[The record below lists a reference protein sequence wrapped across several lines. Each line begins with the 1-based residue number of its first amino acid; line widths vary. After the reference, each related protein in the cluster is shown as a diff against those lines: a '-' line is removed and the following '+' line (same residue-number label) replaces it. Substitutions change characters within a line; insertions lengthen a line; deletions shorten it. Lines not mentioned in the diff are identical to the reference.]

1 MPEPHDDT
9 TAQTVVDAVPASSH
23 TSAGGGKRRWW
34 MLAAGSI
41 LAFGL
46 AVSLAGALLWRASVR
61 THNLQEFQVNAT
73 DVRETLEP
81 LLRRNIDFVASLRAV
96 LTMEPHMSA
105 TRFDQWLTQLQ
116 GNQRQVGGLGT
127 TVVEPVGASE
137 LVAFQTRRDAD
148 SEFRELVGGRPQP
161 VTRSGRARYCLL
173 SAGGTAT
180 PYTKAVARLL
190 QGDWCD
196 PSSPIGSY
204 PTGGTSQ
211 PLLMRSMTDSGQS
224 LAYPV
229 TAKGV
234 STLFLQAAFYKRG
247 KSLASVAQRRAAL
260 AGWVGSS
267 FDITALVRNAIGD
280 NRSLSVALYHSNP
293 GRPEELVG
301 QVGSIRRAGVLASD
315 TKMHIDGTWRAVVRG
330 STATS
335 GLSAD
340 TQALWLFVGGA
351 IVSLLLFALLLVLTR
366 SRERALG
373 MVNQKTGQLRHQ
385 ALHDALTGLP
395 NRVLALDRAEQMLAR
410 ARRQHLPVA
419 ALYVDIDGFKHVNDT
434 FGHAAGDDLLRIVA
448 TRLAGVVR
456 EGDTAAR
463 LSGDEFV
470 VLVEGSV
477 LDAGAELVAERL
489 LEVLRQPYDI
499 NGNITRQLSITA
511 SIGVASGLRGDAV
524 ELLRDA
530 DLALYEAKAAGRNCY
545 ALFESGMQTAAQ
557 DRLTLEMEL
566 AEALENEQLFL
577 LYQPTFDLQSESVI
591 GVEALIRWRHPTREV
606 IPPLEFIPIAEE
618 SGLIVP
624 IGRWV
629 LEEACRQAAVW
640 HDQGHRIGMSV
651 NVSGRQLDHD
661 ELIED
666 VRHALE
672 HSRLDPN
679 ALTLEIT
686 ETTLMRDAEATAQ
699 RLRELKQLGVR
710 IAIDDFGT
718 GYSSLAYLRQFP
730 VDALKIDRSFIGG
743 IAASKEA
750 AALIRTLVQL
760 GKTLQ
765 IETLAEGIEE
775 PVQLKTLQREH
786 CDHGQGFLFSRP
798 LEVGAVEAFLQSSDT
813 SMQPLPTH

>member
-1 MPEPHDDT
+1 
-9 TAQTVVDAVPASSH
+9 
-23 TSAGGGKRRWW
+23 
-34 MLAAGSI
+34 MLVAGSI
-41 LAFGL
+41 LVFGL

-61 THNLQEFQVNAT
+61 AHDRQNFQISAT
-73 DVRETLEP
+73 DVHQTLEP
-81 LLRRNIDFVASLRAV
+81 LLRRNTDFVASLRAM

-105 TRFDQWLTQLQ
+105 TRFDQWFAELE
-116 GNQRQVGGLGT
+116 GDQRQVGGLGT
-127 TVVEPVGASE
+127 TVIERVPATK
-137 LVAFQTRRDAD
+137 LAAFQARRNAD
-148 SEFRELVGGRPQP
+148 REFRELMGGNTQP
-161 VTRSGRARYCLL
+161 VARSGRARYCLL
-173 SAGGTAT
+173 SAGGTVT
-180 PYTKAVARLL
+180 PYSRAVTQLL

-196 PSSPIGSY
+196 PSSPIGLY
-204 PTGGTSQ
+204 PTGGSSQ
-211 PLLMRSMTDSGQS
+211 PLLLQSMTDTEQF

-229 TAKGV
+229 TAQGV
-234 STLFLQAAFYKRG
+234 STLFLEAAFYRRG
-247 KSLASVAQRRAAL
+247 ASLASLAQRRAAV

-267 FDITALVRNAIGD
+267 FDITALVRKAVSD
-280 NRSLSVALYHSNP
+280 HRSLGVTLYHSNP
-293 GRPEELVG
+293 GRPEELVSRVG
-301 QVGSIRRAGVLASD
+301 AAGSAGAFTYDTPMQV
-315 TKMHIDGTWRAVVRG
+315 DGTWRMVVRG

-340 TQALWLFVGGA
+340 AQALGLFVGGA
-351 IVSLLLFALLLVLTR
+351 IVSLLLFALVLVLTR

-373 MVNQKTGQLRHQ
+373 MVEQKTGQLRHQ

-410 ARRQHLPVA
+410 ARRQHVPVA

-470 VLVEGSV
+470 VLVEGSA
-477 LDAGAELVAERL
+477 LDAGAELIAERL

-499 NGNITRQLSITA
+499 NGNIKRQLSITA
-511 SIGVASGLRGDAV
+511 SIGVASGLRGNAV

-545 ALFESGMQTAAQ
+545 TLFESGMQTAAQ
-557 DRLTLEMEL
+557 DWLTLEMEL

-606 IPPLEFIPIAEE
+606 ILPIEFIPIAEK

-629 LEEACRQAAVW
+629 LEEACRQAATW
-640 HDQGHRIGMSV
+640 HRQGHRIGMSV

-672 HSRLDPN
+672 QSGLDPD

-710 IAIDDFGT
+710 VAIDDFGT

-730 VDALKIDRSFIGG
+730 VDALKIDRSFISG

-765 IETLAEGIEE
+765 IETLAEGIEDQ
-775 PVQLKTLQREH
+775 VQLETLQREH
-786 CDHGQGFLFSRP
+786 CDQGQGFLFSRP
-798 LEVGAVEAFLQSSDT
+798 LDVGAVEAFLQASDT
-813 SMQPLPTH
+813 TMQPLPTH

>member
-1 MPEPHDDT
+1 ML
-9 TAQTVVDAVPASSH
+9 V
-23 TSAGGGKRRWW
+23 AG
-34 MLAAGSI
+34 AI
-41 LAFGL
+41 LVFGL
-46 AVSLAGALLWRASVR
+46 AVSLAGALLWHSNVRA
-61 THNLQEFQVNAT
+61 HEKQAFQTAAT
-73 DVRETLEP
+73 DVVGELETR
-81 LLRRNIDFVASLRAV
+81 LRRDTDFVATLRTV
-96 LTMEPHMSA
+96 LTMRPGLSA
-105 TRFDQWLTQLQ
+105 SGFNQWFTGLE
-116 GNQRQVGGLGT
+116 GHQRQVGGLGT
-127 TVVEPVGASE
+127 LVVRSVPAGA
-137 LVAFQTRRDAD
+137 LAAFQARRDAD
-148 SEFRELVGGRPQP
+148 TAFRALVGRRVEPFLAN
-161 VTRSGRARYCLL
+161 RRARHCLL
-173 SAGGTAT
+173 SAGSVNT
-180 PYTKAVARLL
+180 PYSPDIVRLL

-196 PSSPIGSY
+196 QRSPIGGY
-204 PTGGTSQ
+204 PAGGTSQ
-211 PLLMRSMTDSGQS
+211 ADLMRSIANSGKF
-224 LAYPV
+224 LVYPV
-229 TAKGV
+229 TAEGV
-234 STLFLQAAFYKRG
+234 GTFFIEGAFYRRG
-247 KSLASVAQRRAAL
+247 ASLADAARRRAAL
-260 AGWVGSS
+260 VGWVSSS
-267 FDITALVRNAIGD
+267 FDPITLI
-280 NRSLSVALYHSNP
+280 RSAVGEHRRLTVKLYHSNP
-293 GRPEELVG
+293 GQRTELMA
-301 QVGSIRRAGVLASD
+301 SAGASSTSKPFTD
-315 TKMHIDGTWRAVVRG
+315 YATLQLDGTWIVKVTGASAV
-330 STATS
+330 S
-335 GLSAD
+335 GLSANA
-340 TQALWLFVGGA
+340 QGLLV
-351 IVSLLLFALLLVLTR
+351 LLFGMSLSILLSALVLVLTR

-373 MVNQKTGQLRHQ
+373 MVDEKTGQLRHQ

-410 ARRQHLPVA
+410 ARRQHVPVA
-419 ALYVDIDGFKHVNDT
+419 ALYIDIDGFKNVNDT
-434 FGHAAGDDLLRIVA
+434 FGHAAGDELLRVVA

-470 VLVEGSV
+470 VLVEGSA

-499 NGNITRQLSITA
+499 DVNEKLGRQLSITP

-545 ALFESGMQTAAQ
+545 VLFESGMQTAAQ
-557 DRLTLEMEL
+557 DKLTLEMEL

-606 IPPLEFIPIAEE
+606 IPPIEFIPIAEE

-629 LEEACRQAAVW
+629 LQEACRQAATW
-640 HDQGHRIGMSV
+640 HEQGHQIGMSV

-661 ELIED
+661 KLIED
-666 VRHALE
+666 VRQALE
-672 HSRLDPN
+672 QSGLDPN

-686 ETTLMRDAEATAQ
+686 ETTLMRDAAATAR

-765 IETLAEGIEE
+765 IETLAEGIEDQI
-775 PVQLKTLQREH
+775 QLETLQREH
-786 CDHGQGFLFSRP
+786 CDQGQGFLFSRP
-798 LEVGAVEAFLQSSDT
+798 LDVGAIEAFLRSGSS
-813 SMQPLPTH
+813 SVQPLPTH